1 MNNAFLVS
9 CLAWLM
15 LVAPMAA
22 RADVT
27 SFTLMNADSNQPIPA
42 HDPIADGAQID
53 PGQLPTQNITIRA
66 NVDSQP
72 GSVTFDLSGQQTEQQ
87 TENIA
92 PYALFG
98 DSSGDF
104 DPWVPSPPAS
114 GNYQLSARTHS
125 QSEGGGTAG
134 SDLVV
139 SFSIGA
145 GNGNDDPPAGAGD
158 GSVSVSGTL
167 ERWHRITLA
176 QDAVAASETSNPNP
190 FLDYRF
196 NVTFTAPDGREFV
209 VPGYFA
215 GDGSGGASGT
225 MWHAHLAPDTT
236 GEWGY
241 EISFREGNNVAV
253 SLNDTAGNPVAPYD
267 GASGTFNI
275 GESRRAPPDFRA
287 PQHGLIKHRGGHYL
301 RFAGGGIFLKGGP
314 DIPENMFGYTGFD
327 NTPDAGHSFSAHVD
341 DWNPGDPDWNGGA
354 GRGLIGALNF
364 IAERGANSIYFLPMN
379 IGGDGRDTFPTIA
392 EFDKTRYDLSK
403 LAQWEIAFT
412 HAQSKGIW
420 LHFVLA
426 ETESGNENYHDNGEL
441 GPQRKLFYR
450 MLAARFGHH
459 NGIQFNIGEENDYGT
474 ARREAFAAWIKA
486 VDPYDHPVTTHTN
499 NGQYDQFYG
508 PLLGNGDF
516 DITSFQG
523 SNSRTSMFDLIRDW
537 RQDSANAGTPW
548 VVSFDEPQR
557 IENNMSDSDG
567 YPHGRRNKM
576 WPVYMAGGGG
586 FEWYVQQDGGG
597 HSLDQQIDDF
607 GIMADALSWTG
618 HALDFFGMLPL
629 AEMQS
634 NRDQASSSN
643 GGNTYTLAVPGNV
656 YAIYNDRNGG
666 PLEIDLSDA
675 PQNVSFQVTW
685 FNPRTGDMLAG
696 DVTSVNGGSV
706 AELGTAPNQTN
717 DDWAV
722 LLVGDD
728 DFIFAD
734 GFETLAPTA
743 PLFDPA
749 PADQTSNEGDS
760 ASLQI
765 SASDPDNSAPLTYDA
780 SGLPP
785 DLGIDTTTGLISGI
799 IASGGQ
805 QGAFAE
811 QDNLLVIEMES
822 ADSLPG
828 NWPVESSG
836 FSGSTGTGYL
846 RYDGSNHFNNPGID
860 TVEYPI
866 RIDNPG
872 TYRFQWRSIVG
883 QGTDTTEHN
892 DTWLKIDAD
901 AFFAEKSG
909 STLCPK
915 GFNSAENDCS
925 GGSPNGSGG
934 DGWFKVYRS
943 GGPADAWS
951 WTTNTSDNDGHPI
964 FARFDTPGLYSI
976 LIAGRS
982 AEHVIDRMVLYQ
994 APVSTGEATSTGNP
1008 ESPRTGDTGAA
1019 ANSPYTVEI
1028 SVSDE
1033 ANTTTTE
1040 LTWTVEP

>member
-1 MNNAFLVS
+1 MPRPFCAS
-9 CLAWLM
+9 TLAVLM
-15 LVAPMAA
+15 IAA
-22 RADVT
+22 TAGIRAEVT
-27 SFTLMNADSNQPIPA
+27 SFTLINTNNNQPVDA
-42 HDPIADGAQID
+42 HDPLLDGARIELD
-53 PGQLPTQNITIRA
+53 QLAVDNLSIRA
-66 NVDSQP
+66 NVDGSP
-72 GSVTFDLSGQQTEQQ
+72 GSVTFDLTGASVHQQ
-87 TENIA
+87 TENVS

-104 DPWVPSPPAS
+104 DPWDPSPPPAGS
-114 GNYQLSARTHS
+114 YELSARTHS
-125 QSEGGGTAG
+125 DANGGGAAS
-134 SDLVV
+134 SDFTV
-139 SFSIGA
+139 SFSIVA
-145 GNGNDDPPAGAGD
+145 GGSSPPPSGD
-158 GSVSVSGTL
+158 GDASVTISGQL
-167 ERWHRITLA
+167 QRWHRITLA
-176 QDAVAASETSNPNP
+176 QDAVAASETASPNP

-196 NVTFTAPDGREFV
+196 NVTFTAPDGREFI

-215 GDGSGGASGT
+215 GDGDGGAAGT
-225 MWHAHLAPDTT
+225 TWHAHLAPDTT
-236 GEWGY
+236 GQWSY
-241 EISFREGNNVAV
+241 QVSFRAGSNVAV
-253 SLNDTAGNPVAPYD
+253 SLNPSAGSPVAPYD
-267 GASGTFNI
+267 GVSGTFNV
-275 GESRRAPPDFRA
+275 GESSRTAPDFRA
-287 PQHGLIKHRGGHYL
+287 PQHGLIKNRGGHYL
-301 RFAGGGIFLKGGP
+301 TFAGGGIFLKGGP
-314 DIPENMFGYTGFD
+314 DIPENMFGYSGFD

-341 DWNPGDPDWNGGA
+341 DWNPGDPDWNSGA

-379 IGGDGRDTFPTIA
+379 IGGDGRDTFPTIG
-392 EFDKTRYDLSK
+392 EFNKTRYDLSK
-403 LAQWEIAFT
+403 LGQWEIAFA

-450 MLAARFGHH
+450 MLVARFGHH

-474 ARREAFAAWIKA
+474 ARREEFADWIKA
-486 VDPYDHPVTTHTN
+486 IDPYDHPVTTHTN
-499 NGQYDQFYG
+499 NGQYNQFYD
-508 PLLGNGDF
+508 PLLGNDDF

-523 SNSRTSMFDLIRDW
+523 SNSRSSMFDLIRDW
-537 RQDSANAGTPW
+537 RQDSADAGTPW
-548 VVSFDEPQR
+548 VVSFDEPQK
-557 IENNMSDSDG
+557 IENNMSDSVG

-586 FEWYVQQDGGG
+586 FEWYVQQDGAG

-607 GIMADALSWTG
+607 GIMEDALNWTG
-618 HALDFFGMLPL
+618 HALDFFGLLPL
-629 AEMQS
+629 ADMQS
-634 NRDQASSSN
+634 NRDQASSDN

-656 YAIYNDRNGG
+656 YAIYNDHNGG

-696 DVTSVNGGSV
+696 DVTSVNGGGV
-706 AELGTAPNQTN
+706 TELGTAPNQAN

-743 PLFDPA
+743 PVFDPA
-749 PADQTSNEGDS
+749 PGDQVDSEGDS
-760 ASLQI
+760 ISLQI
-765 SASDPDNSAPLTYDA
+765 QATDPDNSAPLVWSA

-785 DLGIDTTTGLISGI
+785 DLAIDTATGLISGTL
-799 IASGGQ
+799 ATGGD
-805 QGAFAE
+805 GPAAFAE

-836 FSGSTGTGYL
+836 FSGSTGSGYL

-866 RIDNPG
+866 RIENPG

-883 QGTDTTEHN
+883 QGTNTTEHN
-892 DTWLKIDAD
+892 DSWLKIEAD
-901 AFFAEKSG
+901 AFFAEKGG

-925 GGSPNGSGG
+925 GGSPNGSGA

-951 WTTNTSDNDGHPI
+951 WSTNTSDNDGHSI
-964 FARFDTPGLYSI
+964 FARFDSPGLYSI

-982 AEHVIDRMVLYQ
+982 AEHVIDRMVMYQ
-994 APVSTGEATSTGNP
+994 PPVTTGQATDAGNP
-1008 ESPRTGDTGAA
+1008 ESPLAGGNGAA
-1019 ANSPYTVEI
+1019 AGSPHTVRI
-1028 SVSDE
+1028 FVSDE
-1033 ANTTTTE
+1033 LSTASTE
-1040 LTWTVEP
+1040 LTWTVQP